1 MPALIIILIILKGKY
16 QMQLHLALIYSHSLS
31 VPNVK
36 GPWGLGWHG
45 KYAGYANV
53 PAPKSGTI
61 N

>member
-1 MPALIIILIILKGKY
+1 
-16 QMQLHLALIYSHSLS
+16 MQLHLALIYSHSLS